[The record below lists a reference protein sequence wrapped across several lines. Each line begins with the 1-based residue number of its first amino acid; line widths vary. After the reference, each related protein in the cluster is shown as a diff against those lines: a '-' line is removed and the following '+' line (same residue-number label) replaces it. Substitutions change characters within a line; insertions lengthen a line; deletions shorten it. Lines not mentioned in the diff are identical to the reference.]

1 MSESHATSDA
11 PSPAPALVVAA
22 ATAATAAAPST
33 SPPPP
38 VAPRLDLSAVT
49 PEQVVASMPTADWL
63 RGSHGTF
70 AHRMVA
76 LPAEL
81 AMGVFV
87 AYSNLDD
94 GSLATRLNDM
104 LRADVKKLCTH
115 IGVHVGSKSS
125 TVLLVQQL
133 TTTVAQH
140 GERFSHLAVGFDP
153 RALEERMR
161 PAQAAESTAADN
173 SSTDASDTEGG
184 VPTPP
189 RARGRTVPAPAS
201 PVRTPRS
208 RKAKQT
214 KKDSDALAAAHAMQH
229 AALRQLSSSKS
240 KSASG
245 SVAIPDSAVLRALAS
260 LPARPPSDHDHASS
274 DEEGHAH
281 GRRRKTSGGK
291 RKKSHGAVAAKASKS
306 RRRHD
311 STEEEVDDDD
321 SDSDG
326 PSTKHRKHKKKRT
339 RAVVATS
346 SSSSSSSSSDSS
358 SCSSSDSDSGS
369 DSGFLSSRSRRRGIF
384 DGMEKS
390 GIAKPLAKK
399 WLRNLFHAAGGSARS
414 VLSVYKEHEFKST
427 RSQREV
433 HCLARVIDLLLSKK
447 HDAALETI
455 VRRLVGVET
464 ADSSGNWKLCD
475 AFELITERQSF
486 VPDVFLA
493 HALKSVKRIEA
504 LEGAAA
510 GSRQPKANARA
521 KTTSTGRRSDDATK
535 GDHRHGRNRST
546 SRGPPSSSTADQPG
560 EKGSSTGSR
569 RRK

>member
-1 MSESHATSDA
+1 
-11 PSPAPALVVAA
+11 
-22 ATAATAAAPST
+22 
-33 SPPPP
+33 
-38 VAPRLDLSAVT
+38 
-49 PEQVVASMPTADWL
+49 MPTADWL
-63 RGSHGTF
+63 RGSHDTF

-81 AMGVFV
+81 AMGVLV

-104 LRADVKKLCTH
+104 LRADVKRLCTH

-140 GERFSHLAVGFDP
+140 GERFSHLALGFDP

-161 PAQAAESTAADN
+161 LAQAAESTAADN

-189 RARGRTVPAPAS
+189 RARGRTTPAPAS
-201 PVRTPRS
+201 PARTPRS
-208 RKAKQT
+208 RKAKQA
-214 KKDSDALAAAHAMQH
+214 KRDCDALSAAHAMQH

-260 LPARPPSDHDHASS
+260 LPARPPSDHDRVSS

-281 GRRRKTSGGK
+281 GRRRKK
-291 RKKSHGAVAAKASKS
+291 KKKSHGAAAAKVSKS

-311 STEEEVDDDD
+311 STEEDD

-326 PSTKHRKHKKKRT
+326 PSTKHRKHKKKRA

-358 SCSSSDSDSGS
+358 SCSSSDSDSDS

-433 HCLARVIDLLLSKK
+433 HCLARVIDLLLSKNY
-447 HDAALETI
+447 DAALETI

-535 GDHRHGRNRST
+535 DDRRHGRNRST

-569 RRK
+569 KRK